1 MAVKN
6 LSPETIKDS
15 GFIYQKAQAKKLN
28 PVSAVL
34 AGLVVVLLVAAIVK
48 AFLAQQAPK
57 VVQMQ
62 VVGAGQDIMPGTR
75 LTYSSLHYVTIPQ
88 DYYSA
93 DLFAKNNL
101 VIGRIARSFVPKGEP
116 LRATSLLPANS
127 SLSQQVET
135 HERAMTLKLDEEA
148 LVDHGIASGDKV
160 DILFT
165 AVKEGKKY
173 TKTICQNIQVI
184 FAVPKEALKSRSL
197 QGQDAAHITLAVTPE
212 QGEMLAQAEETGHI
226 KLLLRNRLSRME
238 PRSYGVGEDDL
249 LPQKALQKSLVEP
262 STVTQ
267 APLAVNFPAAPP
279 PPPVPYLMPTAQA
292 ILTEP
297 VQSVQKAAQWA
308 VEVFSGNRREI
319 QEFPRPQAQV
329 EK

>member
-15 GFIYQKAQAKKLN
+15 GFLYQKVQSKKLN
-28 PVSAVL
+28 PVSTVL
-34 AGLVVVLLVAAIVK
+34 AGLVIVLLIAAIGK

-88 DYYSA
+88 DYYNQSM
-93 DLFAKNNL
+93 FAKNNM

-116 LRATSLLPANS
+116 LRASSLLPENS

-165 AVKEGKKY
+165 AVKDGKKY

-238 PRSYGVGEDDL
+238 PRSYGVSEDDL
-249 LPQKALQKSLVEP
+249 LPQKALQKVAVEP
-262 STVTQ
+262 AVA
-267 APLAVNFPAAPP
+267 APAALNVQFPAPP
-279 PPPVPYLMPTAQA
+279 PPPLPYSMPSAQTM
-292 ILTEP
+292 LTEP
-297 VQSVQKAAQWA
+297 VATVQKAAQWA

-329 EK
+329 DK